1 MKIVLALTLSLSFV
15 NFLHANNDN
24 MLASYQLSESK
35 ISEIQSRVDKM
46 NENEL
51 VERKQ
56 FLEKEKNR
64 LENLQDSSQNPKTN
78 KELAEDIE
86 EVDAE
91 IGYIAQRIIILGGLV
106 ALSNTTDDADSSD
119 YTKPVITILGANPAT
134 VELGTSY
141 IDAGATSDG
150 GEAVMFDASVVD
162 TSTVGHIQLHIQLL
176 IHRVIPELQQE
187 Q

>member
-78 KELAEDIE
+78 KDLAEDIE

-106 ALSNTTDDADSSD
+106 ALSN
-119 YTKPVITILGANPAT
+119 ITN
-134 VELGTSY
+134 
-141 IDAGATSDG
+141 
-150 GEAVMFDASVVD
+150 
-162 TSTVGHIQLHIQLL
+162 
-176 IHRVIPELQQE
+176 R
-187 Q
+187 